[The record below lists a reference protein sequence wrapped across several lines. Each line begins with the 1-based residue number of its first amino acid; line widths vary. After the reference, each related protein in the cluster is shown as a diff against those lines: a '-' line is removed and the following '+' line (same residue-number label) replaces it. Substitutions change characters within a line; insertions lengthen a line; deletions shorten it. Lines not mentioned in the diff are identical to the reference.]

1 VQHDLQSEIDRLGTR
16 LKLIN
21 IGLVPAIVLLVA
33 LVWSLRQRRRQEP
46 ARPAATPGGSES

>member
-46 ARPAATPGGSES
+46 TRPAATPGGTES